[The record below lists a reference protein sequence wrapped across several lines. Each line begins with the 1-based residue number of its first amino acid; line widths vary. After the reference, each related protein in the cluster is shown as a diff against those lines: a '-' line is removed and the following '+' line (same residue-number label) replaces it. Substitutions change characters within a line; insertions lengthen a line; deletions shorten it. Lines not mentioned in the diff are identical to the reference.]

1 MMKRFDII
9 SGAPKTFIFQKNS
22 NKTSV
27 GGIFTILFIV
37 MIFLIIFSYLYEYFV
52 NDKYKVS
59 YTYES
64 ELYEDW
70 DKAYNNDTLYPK
82 IDFNLYVEGNIEKS
96 IKTFTPDKNGKLVE
110 IPLGLNHTT
119 TQRVS
124 DINIYIYYKCV
135 VEPDGTPNCTLRKE
149 DMNDEEGI
157 FNIFNIGIKFNGYYC
172 DHQNPDSPIKRSLD
186 YTEFPLTIEDRIDY
200 YRFVWKII
208 KYSEEHSF
216 SGMLRST
223 DEYYGGFFSRTE
235 RFSIPGTKA
244 PIKYIDGVPYQ
255 LTSFLGYNRNGFG
268 NYDTYIRNKISIFN
282 PIANICALVTTLYG
296 VITFIFC
303 LIYSRNFDSYKI
315 VEKILSNRAK
325 LYSKKEENTGEI
337 ELTNKI
343 IDDLDDDKKDTLLNI
358 NEKEEKEEINNIKE
372 VKNVTDTKPLFKLP
386 KFHFYS
392 FIYNNVYYEKWCNSW
407 AQEIISSCK
416 EIISRYYSID
426 AVIYNQLRLE
436 NLFKDYKWNNPKL
449 NSIENNDLIFKIKA
463 LSGS

>member
-1 MMKRFDII
+1 MYKFDII

-22 NKTSV
+22 NKNNL
-27 GGIFTILFIV
+27 GGIFTILFII
-37 MIFLIIFSYLYEYFV
+37 MMFLIIFSYLYEYFV

-96 IKTFTPDKNGKLVE
+96 IKTFTTDENGKSVE
-110 IPLGLNHTT
+110 IPLGLNHITT
-119 TQRVS
+119 KRVS

-149 DMNDEEGI
+149 DMNDDEGI
-157 FNIFNIGIKFNGYYC
+157 FNIFNIGIKFDGYYC

-223 DEYYGGFFSRTE
+223 DEYYGGFFTKAE
-235 RFSIPGTKA
+235 RFSFPASKVQVL
-244 PIKYIDGVPYQ
+244 YFDGVPYQ
-255 LTSFLGYNRNGFG
+255 LTSMLGFNRNGFG
-268 NYDTYIRNKISIFN
+268 IYDMYRRDKISIFD
-282 PIANICALVTTLYG
+282 PIANICALITTLYG
-296 VITFIFC
+296 VLTFIFC
-303 LIYSRNFDSYKI
+303 GFYSKNFDNYKI
-315 VEKILSNRAK
+315 VEKILSNK
-325 LYSKKEENTGEI
+325 SKSYTKREEITTEI

-343 IDDLDDDKKDTLLNI
+343 IDNKEDT
-358 NEKEEKEEINNIKE
+358 IK
-372 VKNVTDTKPLFKLP
+372 
-386 KFHFYS
+386 
-392 FIYNNVYYEKWCNSW
+392 
-407 AQEIISSCK
+407 
-416 EIISRYYSID
+416 
-426 AVIYNQLRLE
+426 
-436 NLFKDYKWNNPKL
+436 
-449 NSIENNDLIFKIKA
+449 
-463 LSGS
+463 